1 MSFFKKLFG
10 MSERIK
16 EETGVLQEK
25 PVNIKEE
32 PCVLQEIKVKQL
44 KEYLGKYYGKNIKN
58 KKISKECK
66 TLKISFIIDEH
77 KIIQEIET
85 ITFFMKDKWFYSYL
99 ENILKIK
106 LNMDNKVECRVIKDE
121 IEIRI

>member
-10 MSERIK
+10 M
-16 EETGVLQEK
+16 T
-25 PVNIKEE
+25 VNIKEE
-32 PCVLQEIKVKQL
+32 PPKDFQEEPWVLQEESVNIKVKQL

-66 TLKISFIIDEH
+66 
-77 KIIQEIET
+77 IIQEIEI

>member
-16 EETGVLQEK
+16 EEPPK
-25 PVNIKEE
+25 DF
-32 PCVLQEIKVKQL
+32 QEIKVKQL

-66 TLKISFIIDEH
+66 
-77 KIIQEIET
+77 IIQEIET
-85 ITFFMKDKWFYSYL
+85 ITFL
-99 ENILKIK
+99 
-106 LNMDNKVECRVIKDE
+106 
-121 IEIRI
+121 